1 MDDIMLN
8 VISFCGRLR
17 ASVQLHRR
25 GVLKS
30 GRLCWHYEPGERAV
44 TLSMG
49 GLRME
54 MERKWEGNELG
65 NGILNLKFKM
75 GNYQDN
81 DGMAWKWIWK

>member
-1 MDDIMLN
+1 MHGEIAADESHVDSDVFSSSQSRESNITSLT
-8 VISFCGRLR
+8 GDGPGW
-17 ASVQLHRR
+17 R
-25 GVLKS
+25 G
-30 GRLCWHYEPGERAV
+30 V

-81 DGMAWKWIWK
+81 DGMAW